1 MQFIEQFLMHK
12 VQEHCSVLP
21 QILIQLTS
29 QLWGENTQKAYGSD
43 LRLLPP
49 LLMQA
54 NFLFLACG
62 DNAEWTVVNQQFLA
76 NLVQFG

>member
-1 MQFIEQFLMHK
+1 MR
-12 VQEHCSVLP
+12 
-21 QILIQLTS
+21 
-29 QLWGENTQKAYGSD
+29 GNTQKAYGSD

-54 NFLFLACG
+54 NFVFLACG